1 MTPHIREIDGLYHH
15 HAGCDCGECTT
26 LAAGDEGNEQ
36 TVRFGQSFDTLVEQ
50 AIQNIYKKQGGTGM
64 VEIDPALFALNN
76 RPLQA
81 AADRTFKT
89 FGTEFGRRNG
99 RFISQFKDNTAIFAA
114 FKSHSEAATL
124 SKLILDGNGNL
135 RSFHEFRKVT
145 EPVVGKYNKTW
156 LQTEYNMTVRSAR
169 MGAQWQQFEEK
180 KHIFPNLEYM
190 RTSSLNPRAEHETFV
205 GTILPVDDPWWDTHT
220 PPLSWN
226 CKCTLRQTRHDP
238 TGPPA
243 NEEPVPPVFRN
254 NPGKTAQ
261 AATDRHPYF
270 PSGCASCPLPGE
282 RVIVNPELAAGQKK
296 DCYHCLK
303 AMKAAEVKTPEAR
316 ISKKEFEAL
325 NPDKWKKDAFNKEN
339 GGYLATEHARI
350 AQSKKSKNEAAKY
363 NKEKEMCTTLAN
375 AGNRVKHV
383 SDTDGGFDIYLNDVA
398 AELKRLSGHNNIVSE
413 AADAVKS
420 KKAKLVIIEFDKE
433 IKKIYTE
440 LSKLNKKKIHGKYWF
455 KGRESKIYDF

>member
-1 MTPHIREIDGLYHH
+1 
-15 HAGCDCGECTT
+15 
-26 LAAGDEGNEQ
+26 
-36 TVRFGQSFDTLVEQ
+36 
-50 AIQNIYKKQGGTGM
+50 M

-296 DCYHCLK
+296 DCYNCLK

-316 ISKKEFEAL
+316 KRERLEESMRPLLKRNVIRTVAA
-325 NPDKWKKDAFNKEN
+325 DKQIKVTF
-339 GGYLATEHARI
+339 
-350 AQSKKSKNEAAKY
+350 KKSGNSHIVNDVLEKRIKLSKADLTKLDELIREAEYVRSSDLYKDRSDNIQRFYYFRDKKRNLYYNIAEEVVKNK
-363 NKEKEMCTTLAN
+363 N
-375 AGNRVKHV
+375 GR
-383 SDTDGGFDIYLNDVA
+383 IYLNRFAYSVTGEISAKKNKNRKA
-398 AELKRLSGHNNIVSE
+398 A
-413 AADAVKS
+413 
-420 KKAKLVIIEFDKE
+420 
-433 IKKIYTE
+433 T
-440 LSKLNKKKIHGKYWF
+440 
-455 KGRESKIYDF
+455 